1 MGKKNRE
8 TEEERKRRLCEIT
21 YVGARKR
28 QSVEKGRV
36 NV

>member
-1 MGKKNRE
+1 MGKK
-8 TEEERKRRLCEIT
+8 EEERKLRLCEIT

-28 QSVEKGRV
+28 QRVEKGRV